1 MSRSLYDADFYAWAE
16 QQAALLRAGNLA
28 AADIELIAEEIE
40 SMGRSEKRELLS
52 RLEVLL
58 MHLLK
63 WRHQPSHR
71 GASWEAS
78 IANTRDQIADHLADN
93 PSLKA
98 KLPEFMETAYRRAA
112 RQARVETGLAAST
125 FPDGCP
131 WPFEQA
137 MDDGFWPDGA
147 I

>member
-1 MSRSLYDADFYAWAE
+1 MSRLLYDADFYAWAE

-63 WRHQPSHR
+63 WRLQPSRR

-78 IANTRDQIADHLADN
+78 IANTRDQIADHLTDN

-98 KLPEFMETAYRRAA
+98 RLPEFMETAYRRAA

-125 FPDGCP
+125 FPDACP

-137 MDDGFWPDGA
+137 MDDGFWPDDA